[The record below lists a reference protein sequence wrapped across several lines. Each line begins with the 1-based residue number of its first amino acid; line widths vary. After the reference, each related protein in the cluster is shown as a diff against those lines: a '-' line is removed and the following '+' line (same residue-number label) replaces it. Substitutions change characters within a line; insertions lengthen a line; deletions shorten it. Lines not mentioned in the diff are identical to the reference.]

1 MAEQVAVLA
10 GGCFWC
16 TEAVFLDVVGVKSVE
31 SGYTGGTVAN
41 PTYKQ
46 VCGGDTGHA
55 EAIRITFDP
64 EQLSYDDLLDIFFA
78 THDPTQL
85 NRQGNDVG
93 TQYRSAIFPLD
104 DEQEREAR
112 AAIER
117 ANADNGGRVVTTIEP
132 LGEWYP
138 AEDYHQDYWAGE
150 GQRNPYCLAVIPPKL
165 QKLRKS
171 FQARAKS
178 AGGDAPKRL
187 AARRRRSLIAAPRP
201 SSGTGATAMRG
212 LARRIGAGGAG
223 RTGAPRLRRDRPT
236 R

>member
-1 MAEQVAVLA
+1 MAEEVAVLA

-31 SGYTGGTVAN
+31 SGYTGGTLAN

-55 EAIRITFDP
+55 ETIRITFDTA
-64 EQLSYDDLLDIFFA
+64 QLSYDDLLDIFLA

-104 DEQEREAR
+104 EEQERKAR
-112 AAIER
+112 AAIDR
-117 ANADNGGRVVTTIEP
+117 ANAEQGGRVVTTIEP
-132 LGEWYP
+132 SGEWWP
-138 AEDYHQDYWAGE
+138 AETYHQDYWAGE
-150 GQRNPYCLAVIPPKL
+150 GQRNPYCLATIPPKL

-171 FQARAKS
+171 FQARVKS
-178 AGGDAPKRL
+178 A
-187 AARRRRSLIAAPRP
+187 
-201 SSGTGATAMRG
+201 TAQ
-212 LARRIGAGGAG
+212 A
-223 RTGAPRLRRDRPT
+223 
-236 R
+236 

>member
-1 MAEQVAVLA
+1 MAQEVAIFA

-16 TEAVFLDVVGVKSVE
+16 TEAVFLDVVGVSKVE
-31 SGYTGGTVAN
+31 SGYTGGHVAN

-64 EQLSYDDLLDIFFA
+64 DQLSYDDLLDIFFA

-104 DEQEREAR
+104 AEQEAKAREG
-112 AAIER
+112 IKR
-117 ANADNGGRVVTTIEP
+117 ANVDHHGSVVTTVEP

-150 GQRNPYCLAVIPPKL
+150 GQSSPYCLAVIPPKL

-171 FQARAKS
+171 FQARTKS
-178 AGGDAPKRL
+178 A
-187 AARRRRSLIAAPRP
+187 AA
-201 SSGTGATAMRG
+201 TV
-212 LARRIGAGGAG
+212 
-223 RTGAPRLRRDRPT
+223 
-236 R
+236 

>member
-16 TEAVFLDVVGVKSVE
+16 TEAVFLDVIGVKSVE

-55 EAIRITFDP
+55 ETIRVTFDP
-64 EQLSYDDLLDIFFA
+64 DQISYSQLLDIFFA

-85 NRQGNDVG
+85 NRQGNDIG
-93 TQYRSAIFPLD
+93 TQYRSAIFPQD
-104 DEQEREAR
+104 EEQEREAR
-112 AAIER
+112 AALER
-117 ANADNGGRVVTTIEP
+117 ANQQLGGRVVTAIEP
-132 LGEWYP
+132 KGEWYP

-150 GQRNPYCLAVIPPKL
+150 GQRNPYCLATIPPKL

-171 FQARAKS
+171 FQARTKS
-178 AGGDAPKRL
+178 AA
-187 AARRRRSLIAAPRP
+187 
-201 SSGTGATAMRG
+201 ATA
-212 LARRIGAGGAG
+212 
-223 RTGAPRLRRDRPT
+223 
-236 R
+236 